1 MKYAKGGSACGG
13 PTIAVK
19 PLTVVNAKV
28 YPNPSSDVMHID
40 LSGFNGSDVKVT
52 VVDFFERTVFEGKS
66 NGNGMDLNVKGWSAG
81 QYLVL
86 IHGATQQAVTTVMV
100 N

>member
-1 MKYAKGGSACGG
+1 VKGGTACGG
-13 PTIAVK
+13 PTINSK
-19 PLTVVNAKV
+19 PLTVVSTRV

-40 LSGFNGSDVKVT
+40 LSAFNGSDVKVT

-66 NGNGMDLNVKGWSAG
+66 NGSGMDLNVKGWSAG
-81 QYLVL
+81 QYLIL
-86 IHGATQQAVTTVMV
+86 LHGATQQAVTTVMV